1 MDLTSVNNRANTYS
15 ASTITEN
22 TKEADIK
29 KATEDTTKDSAAVF
43 EKSTETKKDSANQ
56 IYNKDAVVA
65 KLKMDQQSRID
76 SMNSL
81 VQKLLGK
88 QAEKFDLAN
97 YTEESNLAEKFR
109 EAAKNVD
116 QETIDEAKASIAE
129 DGYWGVNQ
137 TSDRL
142 VSMAIALSGGDT
154 EKADEMMSAIEKGY
168 EQATKAWGEE
178 LPEICKDTLE
188 ATREKMESWKN
199 GLTTAED
206 YAAYLS

>member
-1 MDLTSVNNRANTYS
+1 MDLSSVNSRANTYA

-22 TKEADIK
+22 TKEA
-29 KATEDTTKDSAAVF
+29 ATQKTSEEAAKTDSAAVF
-43 EKSTETKKDSANQ
+43 EKSTEVKKDSANK
-56 IYNKDAVVA
+56 IYNREDIIA
-65 KLKMDQQSRID
+65 KLNTAQQSRID

-88 QAEKFDLAN
+88 QAEKFDLA
-97 YTEESNLAEKFR
+97 TGKNLAETFR
-109 EAAKNVD
+109 QVADKVD
-116 QETIDEAKASIAE
+116 QATIDEAKAAIAE
-129 DGYWGVNQ
+129 DGYWGVEK

-154 EKADEMMSAIEKGY
+154 EKADEMMAAIEKGY
-168 EQATKAWGEE
+168 EQATEAWGEE
-178 LPEICKDTLE
+178 LPDICKDTLE

-206 YAAYLS
+206 YAEYLS

>member
-1 MDLTSVNNRANTYS
+1 MDLTGVNNRANNYS

-22 TKEADIK
+22 TKEAANQK
-29 KATEDTTKDSAAVF
+29 KLEEAEKKDSAVVF
-43 EKSTETKKDSANQ
+43 EKSNEEKKDSANK
-56 IYNKDAVVA
+56 IYNREDIIA
-65 KLKMDQQSRID
+65 KLNTAQQSRID

-88 QAEKFDLAN
+88 QAEKFDLA
-97 YTEESNLAEKFR
+97 TGKNLAETFR
-109 EAAKNVD
+109 QVADKVD
-116 QETIDEAKASIAE
+116 QATIDEAKAAIAE
-129 DGYWGVNQ
+129 DGYWGVEK

-142 VSMAIALSGGDT
+142 MSMAIALSGGDT

-168 EQATKAWGEE
+168 EQATEAWGEE

-206 YAAYLS
+206 YAEYLS